1 MRHYKNGQD
10 LTTKILS
17 GVNKLADNVGSTLGP
32 RGRTVGI
39 MYQGEDIPM
48 VTKDGITV
56 ASHITFDDPFEN
68 MGAQIVKQAAKQS
81 ASNAGDG
88 TTTAT
93 ILARGILNRA
103 QKYIVAGASATE
115 IKRGMDK
122 ATELIVES
130 LKETARP
137 VQSQQDIQ
145 HIATISA
152 NNDIGIGTLIA
163 TAVDAAGKDGSVLV
177 EEARSI
183 KTSLDL
189 IEGFRMD
196 QGYISGKFITNE
208 RQNTA
213 EYNDPLILVTD
224 EQVDV
229 VEQIYPALEIAAKD
243 QRPLLVVSNEM
254 EGQALAALI
263 ANSVRGTMKVTA
275 VKSPRYGEERRS
287 ILRDLCAS
295 IGATFI
301 TREDGLQLKNL
312 QLKHFGRAKS
322 ATIGKFSTTIVGG
335 KGDEEIIETRIESIK
350 NEIQETED
358 MEVCKRLQERV
369 TRLASGVAVIRVGAA
384 TEIEMTEKK
393 HRIDD
398 ALEAV
403 RSALE
408 EGILPG
414 GGVGLIRAANGL
426 HVETDN
432 EEQALGA
439 KIILDAVQE
448 PLRQL
453 CINSGESEDL
463 IVSEV
468 MSRGKTEGYNFL
480 SRNYVDMI
488 EEGIIDPCK
497 VTRCA
502 LQNAVSAAST
512 LLTMNYAIIDIKD

>member
-39 MYQGEDIPM
+39 MYQGENIPM
-48 VTKDGITV
+48 VTKDGVTV
-56 ASHITFDDPFEN
+56 AQHITFEDPFEN

>member
-39 MYQGEDIPM
+39 MYQGENIPM
-48 VTKDGITV
+48 VTKDGVTV
-56 ASHITFDDPFEN
+56 AQHITFEDPFEN

-93 ILARGILNRA
+93 VLTRGILNRA
-103 QKYIVAGASATE
+103 QKYIVAGASPTE

-122 ATELIVES
+122 ATEMIVEN
-130 LKETARP
+130 LKEIARP
-137 VQSQQDIQ
+137 VQSQQDIE

-152 NNDIGIGTLIA
+152 NNDKGIGTLIA
-163 TAVDAAGKDGSVLV
+163 TAVDSAGKDGSVLV

-183 KTSLDL
+183 NTSLDL

-196 QGYISGKFITNE
+196 QGYLSSKFITNE

-213 EYNDPLILVTD
+213 EYNDPLILITD
-224 EQVDV
+224 EQIDT

-243 QRPLLVVSNEM
+243 QRPLLVVANEV

-263 ANSVRGTMKVTA
+263 ANSVRGTMKVCA
-275 VKSPRYGEERRS
+275 IKSPRYGEERRS
-287 ILRDLCAS
+287 ILRDLAAS
-295 IGATFI
+295 VGGTFI
-301 TREDGLQLKNL
+301 TREDGLQLKNIE
-312 QLKHFGRAKS
+312 LKQFGRSKS
-322 ATIGKFSTTIVGG
+322 VTVTKLGSTIVGG
-335 KGDEEIIETRIESIK
+335 KGDEEAIETRIESIK

-358 MEVCKRLQERV
+358 MSMCERLQERI
-369 TRLASGVAVIRVGAA
+369 TRLASGVAIIRVGAA

-403 RSALE
+403 RS

-414 GGVGLIRAANGL
+414 GGTGLIRAAHNL

-439 KIILDAVQE
+439 KIILDAIQE

-453 CINSGESEDL
+453 CLNSGESADI

-468 MSRGKTEGYNFL
+468 LSRGPTEGYNFL
-480 SRNYVDMI
+480 TRQYVDMI
-488 EEGIIDPCK
+488 TQGIIDPCK

-512 LLTMNYAIIDIKD
+512 LLTMNYAIIDLKD

>member
-1 MRHYKNGQD
+1 VRHYKNGQD

-163 TAVDAAGKDGSVLV
+163 TAVDAAGKDGSVLA